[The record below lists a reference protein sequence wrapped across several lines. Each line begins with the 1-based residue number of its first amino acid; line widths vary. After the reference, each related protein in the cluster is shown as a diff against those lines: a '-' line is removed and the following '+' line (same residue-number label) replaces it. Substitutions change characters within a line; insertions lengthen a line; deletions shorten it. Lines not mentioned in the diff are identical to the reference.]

1 MVTLTWEP
9 PNFGPGAAEA
19 PTKGEAEVLPASF
32 SSSPL
37 AFRRMIKRAHVHAL
51 SSLLECAHIFIPKS
65 QVQRDAISLILMMH
79 LHQADMLTKVC
90 FRSFQGFAQK

>member
-19 PTKGEAEVLPASF
+19 PTKGEAEALPASF

-37 AFRRMIKRAHVHAL
+37 AFRRTIKRAHVRAL

-65 QVQRDAISLILMMH
+65 QVQRDAIGLILMMH
-79 LHQADMLTKVC
+79 LHKADMLTKVC
-90 FRSFQGFAQK
+90 FRSFQDFVQK